1 MIMGFQVLSFTSEQL
16 GYYITRMPYMIVWI
30 GAIAF
35 MSIRVSIYQVYLQQV
50 VSFGSRR
57 IEVFWGTQAMDVII
71 IVGISILY
79 VIMQKIA
86 LVLGYSMIPFSK
98 NFVLLFSKGVIAFML
113 LCGLVGGL
121 SGFAYSMLQGG
132 KTLNSIQLP
141 SNLALIGVCISM
153 VIYLIG
159 ILLEYNLLKKYE
171 VRV

>member
-1 MIMGFQVLSFTSEQL
+1 
-16 GYYITRMPYMIVWI
+16 MIVWI

-98 NFVLLFSKGVIAFML
+98 NFVLLFSAMFIAGGIGNFVGMLVLKFGKKGVIAFML